1 MVLCIAEAHMHAK
14 KKIPLRQKSL
24 EDPLTQRNVQSDLE
38 KKHEKK
44 TSEKCVGLDTPRTKI
59 VSVFGKKKG

>member
-1 MVLCIAEAHMHAK
+1 MVLYIAEAHMHAK

-24 EDPLTQRNVQSDLE
+24 EDPSTQRNVQSDLE

-44 TSEKCVGLDTPRTKI
+44 TSE
-59 VSVFGKKKG
+59 

>member
-1 MVLCIAEAHMHAK
+1 MVLYIAEAHMHAK

-24 EDPLTQRNVQSDLE
+24 EDPSTQRNVQSDLE

-44 TSEKCVGLDTPRTKI
+44 TSELWIGLDTVKDKDC
-59 VSVFGKKKG
+59 VWLW

>member
-14 KKIPLRQKSL
+14 KKIPLRQKRL
-24 EDPLTQRNVQSDLE
+24 EDPLMQRNVQSDLK

-44 TSEKCVGLDTPRTKI
+44 TSEKWVGLDTAKDKDC
-59 VSVFGKKKG
+59 VCLW

>member
-1 MVLCIAEAHMHAK
+1 MVLFIAEVLMLAK

-24 EDPLTQRNVQSDLE
+24 EDPSTQRNVQSDLQ

-44 TSEKCVGLDTPRTKI
+44 TSEKWVGLDTAKDKDC
-59 VSVFGKKKG
+59 VWLW